1 MKAVERALST
11 AEAQIEEAEATARIR
26 NAYFTIVVS
35 NAQALFGLFAEYDKR
50 KALTQA
56 LEHKNTDSSML
67 HRGLILQINGIFESY
82 IRAVCDA
89 VLTTKSRNVN
99 SFFELDEKIRNEYI
113 YRSAVILT
121 HAKDGNVRGK
131 SYDFDGLKTGLAGCF
146 LGVADFEI
154 RTEVFTLMMGN
165 CTPLRLSRLFE
176 ALCLTDP
183 FDDRIG
189 NHSGLK
195 KCANEGAVNL
205 TKAGRSWTSELS
217 GSSSSGHG
225 PPRVHRVTAELAHC
239 LASDQMTLDIEGVV
253 DGGVGGEK
261 PLRRS

>member
-11 AEAQIEEAEATARIR
+11 AEAQIEEAEATERIR

-35 NAQALFGLFAEYDKR
+35 NAQALFGLFAEYDKT

-82 IRAVCDA
+82 IRSICDA
-89 VLTTKSRNVN
+89 VLTMKSRNVN

-146 LGVADFEI
+146 LGVADFEV

-165 CTPLRLSRLFE
+165 CTPSRL
-176 ALCLTDP
+176 
-183 FDDRIG
+183 
-189 NHSGLK
+189 
-195 KCANEGAVNL
+195 
-205 TKAGRSWTSELS
+205 
-217 GSSSSGHG
+217 
-225 PPRVHRVTAELAHC
+225 
-239 LASDQMTLDIEGVV
+239 
-253 DGGVGGEK
+253 
-261 PLRRS
+261 